1 MEAPSR
7 DLGLLGGNARRP
19 PAVLAGM
26 NALLVDPFRRRLN
39 DVVGGREAV
48 AVSRR
53 GGSNHSAARDG
64 PGGMPPSQARHRA
77 LGRRRV
83 NHDFHVRV
91 VVDERYRIVH
101 RRLGEQQD
109 PKDCLLP

>member
-1 MEAPSR
+1 MEATSH
-7 DLGLLGGNARRP
+7 DLGLLDGNARRRP
-19 PAVLAGM
+19 VVLAEM